1 MPYNAQNLDENE
13 MYKLAPTISRVRKES
28 NKIAEDQN
36 EYKNLF
42 KELSGSEF
50 IAEMKKLRTN
60 IVN

>member
-1 MPYNAQNLDENE
+1 
-13 MYKLAPTISRVRKES
+13 MYKLAPTISRVRNES

-60 IVN
+60 IIN